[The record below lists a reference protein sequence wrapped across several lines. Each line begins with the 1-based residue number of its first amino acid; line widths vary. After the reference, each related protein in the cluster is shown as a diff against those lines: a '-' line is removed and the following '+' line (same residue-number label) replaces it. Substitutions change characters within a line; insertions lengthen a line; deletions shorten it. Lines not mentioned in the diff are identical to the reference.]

1 MIKFFRKI
9 RQNLLSEGKTGK
21 YLKYAIGE
29 IILVVI
35 GILIALGINN
45 WNNNRLVDYQKI
57 NLLKNIKEDLISD
70 TLAFEKSIKLYE
82 ELITKKKK
90 LISLSEYGTISS
102 DSLSYIFFSKY
113 SNYDINVTTFT
124 KVTNLGISELSL
136 NDSLS
141 NKIYKYYTN
150 ELKSF
155 KTYIDWEI
163 EETNNESNYWTS
175 QNEFEFKSEFPKFR
189 DSVTNRQNLIKLII
203 QPRGR
208 NQILNDYYRKKR
220 VLDKYQ
226 EMDKI
231 ASDLII
237 EIQIDLNNG

>member
-1 MIKFFRKI
+1 MLTENKF
-9 RQNLLSEGKTGK
+9 SK
-21 YLKYAIGE
+21 YLIYAIGE

-45 WNNNRLVDYQKI
+45 WNNNRLVDYQKT

-70 TLAFEKSIKLYE
+70 TLAFEKSIKRYE

-102 DSLSYIFFSKY
+102 DSLSYIFLSKY

-124 KVTNLGISELSL
+124 KVTNLGISELSE

-141 NKIYKYYTN
+141 SKIYKYYTN

-155 KTYIDWEI
+155 RTFINWEI
-163 EETNNESNYWTS
+163 EETTNEGNYWTF
-175 QNEFEFKSEFPKFR
+175 QNEFEFESEFPKFR
-189 DSVTNRQNLIKLII
+189 DSVTNRQKLIKLII
-203 QPRGR
+203 EPRGR

-220 VLDKYQ
+220 ILDKYQ
-226 EMDKI
+226 EMKKI

-237 EIQIDLNNG
+237 EIQIDLNNV